1 MQGKFLIRPLF
12 MGLLAVGALGSSV
25 IASANISTSQS
36 TDGIIAAVNDEI
48 ILKKRTHRRKR
59 CTGCRIPSQQHQCHA
74 CPNPARRTRQLNHT

>member
-12 MGLLAVGALGSSV
+12 MGLLAVSALGSSV

-48 ILKKRTHRRKR
+48 ILKANSSLQVLHWLPNTKPTTSTPRLHRSSA
-59 CTGCRIPSQQHQCHA
+59 PH
-74 CPNPARRTRQLNHT
+74 

>member
-48 ILKKRTHRRKR
+48 ILKSDGCTKIGQNRRD
-59 CTGCRIPSQQHQCHA
+59 PQ
-74 CPNPARRTRQLNHT
+74 